1 MHRHPD
7 VLEVEMRRAVI
18 TFHEVA
24 ERQLAEM
31 DEAAL
36 TRLDPHLGVIA
47 EDPAGAG
54 VQLRP
59 DSPVRE
65 YAKDGVRVAYVAT
78 VLGTIVLV
86 AYVEVG

>member
-1 MHRHPD
+1 LPD
-7 VLEVEMRRAVI
+7 RPPRRALI

-31 DEAAL
+31 DDTTLA
-36 TRLDPHLGVIA
+36 RLDPHLTTIA
-47 EDPAGAG
+47 MNPKSAG
-54 VQLRP
+54 VQMRP

-65 YAKDGVRVAYVAT
+65 YAKDGVRIAYVST

-86 AYVEVG
+86 AYVEVDPQ